1 MNETDPIVII
11 ISSAVILTI
20 PIAIFYLANTYVAR
34 RWRKHQAETV
44 AKWEADGV
52 EFTHGPVGGQFG
64 GLESMGEKGV
74 ITGIGF
80 MALTTKDLRVTRAN
94 PSAEWHLSFR
104 QIKGVAIQPAFL
116 GKKSKKT
123 PFIVVRFKQEGKAD
137 KLSFQVNDFEN
148 WAKVL
153 AKKAGVSL
161 KDLR

>member
-1 MNETDPIVII
+1 
-11 ISSAVILTI
+11 
-20 PIAIFYLANTYVAR
+20 
-34 RWRKHQAETV
+34 
-44 AKWEADGV
+44 
-52 EFTHGPVGGQFG
+52 
-64 GLESMGEKGV
+64 MGEKGA

-153 AKKAGVSL
+153 AKKAGVSV
-161 KDLR
+161 KDLRRQ